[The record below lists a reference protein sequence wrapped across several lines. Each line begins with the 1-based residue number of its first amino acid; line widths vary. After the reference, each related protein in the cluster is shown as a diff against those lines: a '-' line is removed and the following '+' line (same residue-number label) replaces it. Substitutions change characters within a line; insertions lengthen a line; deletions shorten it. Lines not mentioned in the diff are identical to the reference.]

1 MSTNTRVTSAGTFRP
16 ELHGLRAIAILMVA
30 SYHIWIGRVS
40 GGIDIFLLISSYL
53 LMQTFLRRMDNGRKL
68 DVVGYWLKAF
78 RRLLPPAVITILASV
93 GVAYAFFAPE
103 LIREVLRQAVA
114 SLGYYENWYLAENG
128 FDYYADKSV
137 VSPLQH
143 FWSLSIQGQIFL
155 VWPAIIAV
163 CWWAAKRSKTNVRT
177 WLAVVFGAIFATSL
191 AWSIFQTA
199 TLQQYAYFSTWTR
212 LWEFALGA
220 LFALVLPKIETRFKY
235 GPGIENNH
243 SRLQLTARFILGWAG
258 LIAVLSCGLIIDVQG
273 LFPGYVALWP
283 TMAALIVLVAGNT
296 GLPFS
301 ADRLLS
307 SRPLQFLG
315 DKSYALYLVHWP
327 VLITAL
333 HLTGR
338 DQLRLSQGVFAL
350 GISIALAVVL
360 TDWVDAP
367 IRYSTWAAK
376 RYLNSAL
383 VIIISLVVGFVP
395 VLSYESRL
403 IYKERQLRLEA
414 IRNNPGALTLTGEE
428 LPSPDANP
436 PTLSL
441 LENIR
446 EDWAFLP
453 NGCPGRA
460 SFDREWEGSGSCY
473 ASHFPGQKLVVAV
486 GNSRLEQYLPF
497 LETLGK
503 DYNWYLVN
511 LLMGGCGYYRS
522 DDFWMPGGQNCVDW
536 NRQVDDY
543 IDHVK
548 PDMVIL
554 LSTYIGYQEGEIMTP
569 GLSEILAD
577 YTSRGIDVLALRDEP
592 RLPRDPISCLN
603 DLRVDDPA
611 ISDNDINENCA
622 VSRYEAGFRDIDEL
636 TEIANNTPGPGQVFL
651 VDPSIWICPDE
662 QCPIIIGNVHVYI
675 DSNHITAMYAN
686 TMTEPIRPQLDE
698 FFA

>member
-1 MSTNTRVTSAGTFRP
+1 
-16 ELHGLRAIAILMVA
+16 
-30 SYHIWIGRVS
+30 
-40 GGIDIFLLISSYL
+40 
-53 LMQTFLRRMDNGRKL
+53 MQTFLRRIDNGRKL

-93 GVAYAFFAPE
+93 GAAYAFFAPE
-103 LIREVLRQAVA
+103 VIREVLRQAVA
-114 SLGYYENWYLAENG
+114 SLGYFENWYLAENG

-155 VWPAIIAV
+155 VWPAVIAIS
-163 CWWAAKRSKTNVRT
+163 WWLAKRSKTNVHV
-177 WLAVVFGAIFATSL
+177 WLASIFGTIFGFSL
-191 AWSIFQTA
+191 GWSIFQTA
-199 TLQQYAYFSTWTR
+199 ACQQYAYFSTWTR

-220 LFALVLPKIETRFKY
+220 LFALVLPKIEKRFKY

-307 SRPLQFLG
+307 SKPLQFLG

-338 DQLRLSQGVFAL
+338 DQLRLSQGVFAI
-350 GISIALAVVL
+350 GISLVLAVVL

-367 IRYSTWAAK
+367 IRYSKWAAK
-376 RYLNSAL
+376 RYRNSVL
-383 VIIISLVVGFVP
+383 IIILSLVVGLVP
-395 VLSYESRL
+395 VLGYQNAL
-403 IYKERQLRLEA
+403 IRQEKILRLEA
-414 IRNNPGALTLTGEE
+414 IRNNPGAYTLTGEE
-428 LPSPDANP
+428 MPSPDPKA
-436 PTLSL
+436 PTLPL
-441 LENIR
+441 IENIR
-446 EDWAFLP
+446 EDWAALTEQCQDSYGF
-453 NGCPGRA
+453 NR
-460 SFDREWEGSGSCY
+460 DWEGSGSCEAGEY
-473 ASHFPGQKLVVAV
+473 HGRKLVVAI

-497 LETLGK
+497 LEPLGS
-503 DYNWYLVN
+503 DYDWQLVSV
-511 LLMGGCGYYRS
+511 LLGGCQYYRA
-522 DDFWMPGGQNCVDW
+522 DDFLMPAGEDCVDW
-536 NRQVDDY
+536 NHQIDDY

-554 LSTYIGYQEGEIMTP
+554 LSTFVDSDRGEIITP
-569 GLSEILAD
+569 GFEDIVAD
-577 YTSRGIDVLALRDEP
+577 FTTRGIDVLALRDEP
-592 RLPRDPISCLN
+592 RLKSDPITCIN
-603 DLRVDDPA
+603 DLRIENQA
-611 ISDNDINENCA
+611 ISNNGINEKCA
-622 VSRYEAGFRDIDEL
+622 VSKSETGFREISEL
-636 TEIANNTPGPGQVFL
+636 TGIANNVPGPGRVFL
-651 VDPSIWICPDE
+651 ADPSIWICPDD
-662 QCPIIIGNVHVYI
+662 QCPVIIGNLYVYI

-686 TMTEPIRPQLDE
+686 TMTEPMRRQLDK